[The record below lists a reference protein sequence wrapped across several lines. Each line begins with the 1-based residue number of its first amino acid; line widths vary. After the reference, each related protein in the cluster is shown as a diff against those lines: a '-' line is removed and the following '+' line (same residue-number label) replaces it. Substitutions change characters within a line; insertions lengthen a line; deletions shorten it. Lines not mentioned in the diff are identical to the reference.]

1 MEEKELIDKVVKKLQ
16 NRPDMKNVRTE
27 YMNDVIEDCLNDV
40 KDFINFRTED
50 VLENGLLTS
59 VCDLSVIR
67 INLTG
72 TEGTSSASKAGTSES
87 FLEDIPKSIQRKL
100 RKYRRLP
107 S

>member
-1 MEEKELIDKVVKKLQ
+1 MEEKELIDKVIKKLK
-16 NRPDMKNVRTE
+16 NRPDMKNVKAE
-27 YMNDVIEDCLNDV
+27 YMQDVVVDCLSDV

-50 VLENGLLTS
+50 VFEDGLLTS
-59 VCDLSVIR
+59 IYDLSVIR

-87 FLEDIPKSIQRKL
+87 FIDDIPKSIQRKL